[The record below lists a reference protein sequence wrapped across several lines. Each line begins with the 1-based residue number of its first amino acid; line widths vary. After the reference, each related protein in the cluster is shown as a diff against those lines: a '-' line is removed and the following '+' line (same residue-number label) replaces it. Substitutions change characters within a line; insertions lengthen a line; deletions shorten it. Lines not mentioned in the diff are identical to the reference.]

1 MSTSNLERAV
11 KSASER
17 ARPLRALADLRP
29 PIDEISAARVVMLG
43 ESSHGTQEFY
53 EWRRLISQE
62 LIAHH
67 GYNAIVVEGDW
78 PPCWQLNS
86 YVHGEGP
93 PDARRALRAFSRWPT
108 WMWANTEVIKLA
120 DWMRGHNEKLEA
132 SERAGFYGLD
142 VYSLFESVSAI
153 LEQLE
158 KVNPFLARKA
168 RARYECFDRFE
179 GDEMAYAR
187 HLLEFPAGCEQQ
199 ALLSLQE
206 LLAARLYDSD
216 ARTPPFRDRLFNA
229 EQNARIVANAER
241 YFRAMMH
248 GSEDSWNVRDR
259 HMQETLEILLQR
271 YGSATKLIVW
281 AHNTHIGDYRATS
294 MVEEGQVN
302 LGGLAREA
310 LGPENVKLVGF
321 GTYRGEVIA
330 SRSWDGPVEVMR
342 SPAAEPGSY
351 EAVFHRVCEK
361 LSSPACYLSLAG
373 LPEADPLQETR
384 GHRAVGVVY
393 RPSQERYGNYVPT
406 SLGRRYDA
414 FLFFDE
420 TTALDPLEQ
429 DFNRAEIPETWP
441 QGF

>member
-1 MSTSNLERAV
+1 MATSNLERAV
-11 KSASER
+11 SHAAER
-17 ARPLRALADLRP
+17 ARPLRALHDLQP
-29 PIDEISAARVVMLG
+29 LIEEIAPARVVMLG

-62 LIAHH
+62 LIANH
-67 GYNAIVVEGDW
+67 GFHAIVVEGDW

-86 YVHGEGP
+86 YVHGEGAS
-93 PDARRALRAFSRWPT
+93 DARQPLRAFSRWPT
-108 WMWANTEVIKLA
+108 WMWANTEIVQLA
-120 DWMRGHNEKLEA
+120 DWLRTHNEGREP
-132 SERAGFYGLD
+132 SRRAGFYGLD
-142 VYSLFESVSAI
+142 VYSLFESIDA
-153 LEQLE
+153 LLAQLE

-168 RARYECFDRFE
+168 SARYECFDRVN

-187 HLLEFPAGCEQQ
+187 HLLELPAGCEEQV
-199 ALLSLQE
+199 LLSLQE

-216 ARTPPFRDRLFNA
+216 SRTPPFRDRLFNA

-241 YFRAMMH
+241 YYRVMMH
-248 GSEDSWNVRDR
+248 GTDDSWNVRDR

-271 YGSATKLIVW
+271 YGPDTKLIVW
-281 AHNTHIGDYRATS
+281 AHNTHIGDYRATD
-294 MVEEGQVN
+294 MAAEGQVN

-310 LGPENVKLVGF
+310 LGAENVKLVGF

-330 SRSWDGPVEVMR
+330 SRSWDGPIEVMR
-342 SPAAEPGSY
+342 SPAGEPGSY
-351 EAVFHRVCEK
+351 EALFHRVCEH
-361 LSSPACYLSLAG
+361 LGSPACYLSLSHVPKG
-373 LPEADPLQETR
+373 DILHETR

-393 RPSQERYGNYVPT
+393 CPSHERLGNYVPT
-406 SLGRRYDA
+406 QLAARYDA

-420 TTALDPLEQ
+420 TRALEPLEQ